1 LEGTTPRFTETAVVA
16 GAATILVNIAGGI
29 HRLLTTAPVASGA
42 PPEALWIA
50 VVGVLTGAAIVA
62 LALRGDRRW
71 ALGYGGAVA
80 ATLWLA
86 GLDAALAQ
94 MGVGVPDPE
103 RSWPFTLVADPDLL
117 GGASTGPLAGPLLLL
132 LALALTVRVVRPDP
146 SPISIIGALLV
157 VGALTAALSVLY
169 PEPLVR
175 ASGWRPLPVTVVLG
189 VLSAGI
195 GVVALAGPSGWPV
208 RRWMGSSVRATL
220 TRWFLPLTVLVV
232 VGSNFATLR
241 LFSDRSPA
249 IASLLSTLISVA
261 AAIFVIYTLA
271 RIIGGR
277 LDQAEVETR
286 RLTRLYAVVSETNAM
301 LNRVR
306 DPRDLFEEACR
317 ITVTAGGFDTAW
329 VGKVDPETH
338 WIEQVAISGRPE
350 WWPEELRV
358 SAADIPEGQG
368 PMGTA
373 IRERRPQVFHELQ
386 DDPRFTRWLHLTPGN
401 RFRTV
406 AAFPI
411 ATEGV
416 VDHAIAI
423 YSNEHDWFSAEQMA
437 LLEGLATN
445 ISYALGVLEHER
457 RRAESDALLEQS
469 EAQFRALIESGSDL
483 VTIVDAAGRI
493 TYQSPSARTMLG
505 YLPTE
510 RTGGNMRDLVHPED
524 LPAVEALSHRTITTD
539 ERALPLI
546 CRLRHKNGSWR
557 LVEVEAWNMA
567 SIPGVRGF
575 VLHARDVTDR
585 ESLEAQLRQAQKMEA
600 VGQLAGGIAHDF
612 NNVLSVIL
620 ANAGL
625 LGTRATDEDSR
636 GELRDLQGAAER
648 GKAMV
653 RQLMGISRI
662 EALSIR
668 PTEIAPLLERIA
680 GVLRRVL
687 PANVTV
693 RASADPDLPA
703 GLVDGGAVEQMLLNL
718 ATNARDAMPGGGTF
732 DLHASRTGDE
742 GDGGHVIIT
751 ATDSGMGMAPETLAK
766 VLEPFFTTKPSGI
779 GTGLG
784 LPMVHDL
791 MTQHGGSI
799 GVTSTLGKGATVTLT
814 FLASRRP
821 AARVSA
827 PVRGAAPA
835 RRGTETILVVDDE
848 EMLRRAAQRI
858 LVANGYTVL
867 VAEDGIEAL
876 ALLRSKKVDLVFTD
890 MMMPK
895 LGGSDLYHQ
904 AIRELGPIRFLVASG
919 HTQSDAAGSEPLPE
933 TLPFL
938 GKPWTM
944 DELLGAVRDA
954 LDGL

>member
-1 LEGTTPRFTETAVVA
+1 LEGTTPRFTQTAAVA
-16 GAATILVNIAGGI
+16 GVATILVNIAGGTD
-29 HRLLTTAPVASGA
+29 RLLTDGSVGSGA

-62 LALRGDRRW
+62 LALRGERRGT
-71 ALGYGGAVA
+71 LLFGGAVA
-80 ATLWLA
+80 ALLWGTGVETTLFHL
-86 GLDAALAQ
+86 
-94 MGVGVPDPE
+94 GVGGPDPE
-103 RSWPFTLVADPDLL
+103 RIWPFALLADPAQL
-117 GGASTGPLAGPLLLL
+117 GGSSTGPLAGPVQLL
-132 LALALTVRVVRPDP
+132 LAVALTFRVVRKGPTP
-146 SPISIIGALLV
+146 TSIAGSLLV
-157 VGALTAALSVLY
+157 LGGAAATFSLLY
-169 PEPLVR
+169 PAPLVR
-175 ASGWRPLPVTVVLG
+175 AAGWRPIPLAVILG
-189 VLSAGI
+189 ALSAGV
-195 GVVALAGPSGWPV
+195 GVVALAGPSGWPL
-208 RRWMGSSVRATL
+208 RLMLGPSVRATL
-220 TRWFLPLTVLVV
+220 TRWFLPFTVLVV
-232 VGSNFATLR
+232 VGSDLASLY
-241 LFSDRSPA
+241 LFTDRSAA
-249 IASLLSTLISVA
+249 ITSLLSSVISVSV
-261 AAIFVIYTLA
+261 AIFVILTIA
-271 RIIGGR
+271 RVIGGR

-317 ITVTAGGFDTAW
+317 ITVAAGGFDTAW
-329 VGKVDPETH
+329 VGKVDPATH

-350 WWPEELRV
+350 WWPEEIRV

-457 RRAESDALLEQS
+457 DRAESDALLEQS

-483 VTIVDAAGRI
+483 VTIVDAGGRI

-557 LVEVEAWNMA
+557 LVEVEAWNMV

-625 LGTRATDEDSR
+625 LGTRATDTDSKE
-636 GELRDLQGAAER
+636 ELRDLQGAAER

-653 RQLMGISRI
+653 RQLMGISRV

-718 ATNARDAMPGGGTF
+718 ATNARDAMPSGGTF
-732 DLHASRTGDE
+732 DLHASRAGDTDE
-742 GDGGHVIIT
+742 GGRLILT

-799 GVTSTLGKGATVTLT
+799 GVTSTVGKGTTVTLT

-821 AARVSA
+821 VARISA
-827 PVRGAAPA
+827 PVKGAAPA

-858 LVANGYTVL
+858 LVANGYKVL

-919 HTQSDAAGSEPLPE
+919 HTQSDAAESEPLPE

>member
-1 LEGTTPRFTETAVVA
+1 MEGTTPRFTQTAAVA
-16 GAATILVNIAGGI
+16 GVATILVNIAGGTD
-29 HRLLTTAPVASGA
+29 RLLTDVSVGSEA

-62 LALRGDRRW
+62 LALRGERRW
-71 ALGYGGAVA
+71 TLLFGGAVA
-80 ATLWLA
+80 ALLWGTGLETTLVH
-86 GLDAALAQ
+86 
-94 MGVGVPDPE
+94 MGVGAPDPE
-103 RSWPFTLVADPDLL
+103 WVWPFTLLADPAQL
-117 GGASTGPLAGPLLLL
+117 GGSSTGPLAGPLLLL
-132 LALALTVRVVRPDP
+132 LALALSIRVVRPDP
-146 SPISIIGALLV
+146 SPISLIGMPLV
-157 VGALTAALSVLY
+157 VGALTATLGLLY

-175 ASGWRPLPVTVVLG
+175 ASGWRPFPVPVVLG
-189 VLSAGI
+189 VLSAGVGI
-195 GVVALAGPSGWPV
+195 VALAGPRGWPV
-208 RRWMGSSVRATL
+208 RRWIGNSVRATL
-220 TRWFLPLTVLVV
+220 TRWFLPFTILVV
-232 VGSNFATLR
+232 VGSDFAGQH
-241 LFSDRSPA
+241 LFQDRSSA

-277 LDQAEVETR
+277 LDRAEEETR

-301 LNRVR
+301 LSRVR

-317 ITVTAGGFDTAW
+317 IAVTAGGFDTAW
-329 VGKVDPETH
+329 VGRVDPETL
-338 WIEQVAISGRPE
+338 WVEQVAISGRPE
-350 WWPEELRV
+350 WWPEEMRV
-358 SAADIPEGQG
+358 SAADIVEGQG

-373 IRERRPQVFHELQ
+373 IRDRRPQVIHELQ
-386 DDPRFTRWLHLTPGN
+386 DDPRFTRWLHLAPGN
-401 RFRTV
+401 RFRSV
-406 AAFPI
+406 AAFPL
-411 ATEGV
+411 ATNGRV
-416 VDHAIAI
+416 HHAIAI
-423 YSNEHDWFSAEQMA
+423 YSNEHDWFSAEQVA

-457 RRAESDALLEQS
+457 HRAEADALLVQS

-493 TYQSPSARTMLG
+493 TYQSPSALSLLG
-505 YLPTE
+505 YSPTE

-524 LPAVEALSHRTITTD
+524 LSAVDALAQRTITGG
-539 ERALPLI
+539 ERSIPLI

-567 SIPGVRGF
+567 AIPGVRGF
-575 VLHARDVTDR
+575 VLHARDVTNR

-625 LGTRATDEDSR
+625 LGIRATDEDSR
-636 GELRDLQGAAER
+636 EELRDLQGAAER

-668 PTEIAPLLERIA
+668 PTEIAPLLDRIA

-718 ATNARDAMPGGGTF
+718 ATNARDAMPGGGRF
-732 DLHASRTGDE
+732 ELHASRTGEE

-784 LPMVHDL
+784 LPMVRDL

-799 GVTSTLGKGATVTLT
+799 GVTSTLGKGTTVTLT

-821 AARVSA
+821 VARISA
-827 PVRGAAPA
+827 PVAGVAPA
-835 RRGTETILVVDDE
+835 AHGTETVLVVDDE

-858 LVANGYTVL
+858 LEKNGYKVL
-867 VAEDGIEAL
+867 VAEDGNEAL

-919 HTQSDAAGSEPLPE
+919 HTQSEAAGLEPIPE
-933 TLPFL
+933 SVPFL

-944 DELLGAVRDA
+944 DELLAAVRGA